1 MAHGTATPVGKLFFI
16 SKQPFGTTCG
26 TSRPIG
32 ETLSIDDIDN
42 IQTHTTAAS
51 APLSVRPLRVAA
63 LHAVEVPQRRRAPRR
78 QTVEPV
84 AVERRR
90 ADRRQ
95 SRSGLDGLLRL
106 VLSDNWPPGGMRD
119 IPGR

>member
-1 MAHGTATPVGKLFFI
+1 M
-16 SKQPFGTTCG
+16 
-26 TSRPIG
+26 
-32 ETLSIDDIDN
+32 SIDDIDN
-42 IQTHTTAAS
+42 IEIAAAAR

-63 LHAVEVPQRRRAPRR
+63 LHAAEVPQRRRAPRR

-84 AVERRR
+84 AHERRN

-95 SRSGLDGLLRL
+95 RRPGLDGLLRL

-119 IPGR
+119 ISVR